1 MKQLKFVWFLGGLLL
16 FVFLSILLCMIEV
29 PYLGQWEIVIEGL
42 GWIVILTGAAY
53 LARNWLAPTLI
64 AAALFLMTAGERWTR
79 SLLEQ
84 SSDSNIFIVMVLTL
98 VVNGA
103 TLVLLLIGLFLM
115 FRGGVRHFFPP
126 KDEKNRDIHD
136 K

>member
-16 FVFLSILLCMIEV
+16 FVFLSILLRMIEV

>member
-103 TLVLLLIGLFLM
+103 TLDLLLIGLFLM
-115 FRGGVRHFFPP
+115 FRGGVRGFFLP
-126 KDEKNRDIHD
+126 K
-136 K
+136 